1 MQILIAA
8 LKAST
13 RVLRLR
19 AVERCATVSA
29 RSPGY
34 SMVLGV
40 LSTLGHGDALRILK
54 EHGGF
59 AGPGLPAV
67 EVSVR
72 REQRER
78 EVLLVA

>member
-1 MQILIAA
+1 
-8 LKAST
+8 
-13 RVLRLR
+13 
-19 AVERCATVSA
+19 
-29 RSPGY
+29 
-34 SMVLGV
+34 MVLGV
-40 LSTLGHGDALRILK
+40 LSTLGRGDALRIFK

-59 AGPGLPAV
+59 AGPSLPAV